1 MYIFKQCIINL
12 CKFVFILDKAL
23 VFNDSDEE
31 IMTLFSSTASKV
43 VIKNFKQLDETDLS
57 KLLKRDTVINLITD
71 GLQKWNI
78 DQSINCC
85 HLTLSGPYLKI

>member
-1 MYIFKQCIINL
+1 MYIFKLCVINL

-57 KLLKRDTVINLITD
+57 KLLKRDTVIDLITH
-71 GLQKWNI
+71 GLQK
-78 DQSINCC
+78 
-85 HLTLSGPYLKI
+85 